1 MSNDPF
7 KKRWLVQ
14 YLGESGLTQ
23 PCLQAISAILN
34 SGILP
39 EQATIVTYAAD
50 TSSNR
55 VQQNHLFLFWNWGYA
70 PLIVIPSGFAS
81 GYSGEGPSGFA
92 LAICMIREKGIPI
105 NGTAVKEPVFNAIDK
120 GKIIYADD
128 QIFKDIKAESE
139 TCHWPWYDWVPED
152 YEEALK
158 RGRLWYHP
166 YLQSYT
172 PTNPVYL
179 TIANV
184 DLFNSDVG
192 KKLRLAEDKIRKG
205 EQAEDWQNA
214 GLLIRDAW
222 IELSQCLCDLEKI
235 DTSDIEKDKVI
246 DKLKKLKLD
255 ERILNLAKA
264 TFDLSFKVYHDRK
277 ITKEVAIACVRSSIF
292 TIQSIVLK
300 YLDQKGE
307 FK

>member
-1 MSNDPF
+1 MNSDPF
-7 KKRWLVQ
+7 ERKWRVQ

-39 EQATIVTYAAD
+39 ERATIVTYTTD

-55 VQQNHLFLFWNWGYA
+55 VQQRHLFLFWNWGYA

-81 GYSGEGPSGFA
+81 GYSGEGPTGFA

-105 NGTAVKEPVFNAIDK
+105 NGTDVNESVFNAIDK
-120 GKIIYADD
+120 GKTIYADA
-128 QIFKDIKAESE
+128 QIFKDIKAKSE
-139 TCHWPWYDWVPED
+139 TCHWPWYDWVPES
-152 YEEALK
+152 YERALE
-158 RGRLWYHP
+158 RGRLWYHS

-172 PTNPVYL
+172 PINPVYMA
-179 TIANV
+179 IANV
-184 DLFNSDVG
+184 DLFNPDVG
-192 KKLRLAEDKIRKG
+192 KKVRLAEDKIRG
-205 EQAEDWQNA
+205 EQTEDWQSA

-222 IELSQCLCDLEKI
+222 IELSQYLCDLLKI

-246 DKLKKLKLD
+246 DKLKKLKLH
-255 ERILNLAKA
+255 EKILSLAKA
-264 TFDLSFKVYHDRK
+264 SFDLSFKVYHDRE

-292 TIQSIVLK
+292 TMQSVVLK
-300 YLDQKGE
+300 YIDQEGE